1 MTPKN
6 QALFQRALEKIPWA
20 TQTNAKRHDSDGA
33 TTRPPFIQ
41 RAKGCRMWDI
51 DDKEYI
57 DFRSALGPITL
68 GYQYQEVD
76 DAVRRQMEQGVLFS
90 MSSPIE
96 IETSEAILDTIG
108 WADKIRF
115 MKTGA
120 DVNACCLRLARSYT
134 GRDHI
139 LNSGY
144 HGYQDWFT
152 LDWENPGIPQSLNN
166 YVHSI
171 EYDDIEAI
179 NRVFASHGNELAA
192 VVVVPVEWWREP
204 SKNYLQTLRA
214 KCDEYGTL
222 LIFDEVLTGFRIANG
237 GAQEYFGITPDLA
250 AYAKGMANGYPL
262 SAYAGKR
269 EYMDTLDRT
278 TITTTY
284 AGETLSLAAAKTVM
298 EIMNREPV
306 IEHLFAMGER
316 LKTGFDSIFQETNY
330 PAKTVGLAPAITIN
344 FEDEIGQHSPLRA
357 KLFDHLYNNGIF
369 ANKEWLINYSHQPT
383 DIDQTLDAMRQAVKA
398 TT

>member
-171 EYDDIEAI
+171 EYDD
-179 NRVFASHGNELAA
+179 
-192 VVVVPVEWWREP
+192 
-204 SKNYLQTLRA
+204 
-214 KCDEYGTL
+214 
-222 LIFDEVLTGFRIANG
+222 
-237 GAQEYFGITPDLA
+237 
-250 AYAKGMANGYPL
+250 
-262 SAYAGKR
+262 
-269 EYMDTLDRT
+269 
-278 TITTTY
+278 
-284 AGETLSLAAAKTVM
+284 
-298 EIMNREPV
+298 
-306 IEHLFAMGER
+306 
-316 LKTGFDSIFQETNY
+316 
-330 PAKTVGLAPAITIN
+330 
-344 FEDEIGQHSPLRA
+344 
-357 KLFDHLYNNGIF
+357 
-369 ANKEWLINYSHQPT
+369 
-383 DIDQTLDAMRQAVKA
+383 
-398 TT
+398 